1 MDTYKNKNSN
11 QSNDS
16 LLNKNTNKPLKKTLT
31 LVTLLFLLSLISS
44 CEIVGGIF
52 KAGMS
57 FGIFIVVAII
67 VLIVFL
73 IMKAGK
79 K

>member
-1 MDTYKNKNSN
+1 MDTNKNDKCN
-11 QSNDS
+11 PQNDS
-16 LLNKNTNKPLKKTLT
+16 MSKEKVNPLAVL
-31 LVTLLFLLSLISS
+31 TLLFLSSLLSS
-44 CEIVGGIF
+44 CEIIGGIF

-67 VLIVFL
+67 VIIVFL

>member
-1 MDTYKNKNSN
+1 MDTDKNQNSHP
-11 QSNDS
+11 QNDS
-16 LLNKNTNKPLKKTLT
+16 MLNEKIYTMKKPLAM
-31 LVTLLFLLSLISS
+31 VTLLFLTSLISS
-44 CEIVGGIF
+44 CEIIGGIF
-52 KAGMS
+52 KAGMG

-67 VLIVFL
+67 VVIVFL